1 MAKKNEVAV
10 VPSGFLPQ
18 ADTDLGDLIR
28 EELDG
33 LSISFGKVK
42 IPSGGGLNYELPG
55 EDGEP
60 DSVKEFSAVIL
71 LQHPL
76 NAYYATEYKGGNQ
89 PPDCAAIDG
98 RHGVKRATGELPAKA
113 GWDKTSTGGFVTRV
127 CADCPYN
134 QFDSGKN
141 GGKACQNRR
150 RIYILREGEL
160 FPMLLSLPTGSLQ
173 EFTRYLTSLVT
184 KGRKSNSVV
193 TRFALQKATNKGGI
207 EFSRAKFGVD
217 RALTPEEYAHIQRLT
232 EQVRE
237 LSASVGF
244 DEDVNEGECEF
255 TQQFTCV
262 NEDERSSSS
271 NSRPSDETPLSDIP
285 ALA

>member
-1 MAKKNEVAV
+1 MANKKNEVAV

-33 LSISFGKVK
+33 LNITFGKVK
-42 IPSGGGLNYELPG
+42 IPSGGGLNFELPG

-60 DSVKEFSAVIL
+60 DTVKEFSAVIL

-76 NAYYATEYKGGNQ
+76 NAYYATAYKGGNQ

-98 RHGVKRATGELPAKA
+98 RHGIKRATGE
-113 GWDKTSTGGFVTRV
+113 VCV
-127 CADCPYN
+127 CADCPHN

-150 RIYILREGEL
+150 RIYLLREGEL

-173 EFTRYLTSLVT
+173 EFTRFMTSLVT

-207 EFSRAKFGVD
+207 EFSRAKFSVD

-232 EQVRE
+232 EQVRD
-237 LSASVGF
+237 LSAQVGF
-244 DEDVNEGECEF
+244 DEDA
-255 TQQFTCV
+255 
-262 NEDERSSSS
+262 
-271 NSRPSDETPLSDIP
+271 PSDDAVPIDDIP
-285 ALA
+285 AL